1 MDLQSTF
8 YVVGIVFMSLM
19 LILFVVSVIA
29 LLVIRAKVNAIQR
42 HIEDKFSALLSFFEA
57 GSNIVD
63 TVKGVTGKRK

>member
-19 LILFVVSVIA
+19 LILFIVSVVA

-42 HIEDKFSALLSFFEA
+42 HIEEKFTTLLSFFEA

-63 TVKGVTGKRK
+63 TVKNITDKRR

>member
-42 HIEDKFSALLSFFEA
+42 HIEEKFTILLSFFEA

-63 TVKGVTGKRK
+63 TVKNITDKRR